1 MAPESWRDTTLG
13 AIITLKRGYDL
24 PKRLRRDGPF
34 RLVSSSGVTGTHD
47 IAKVDPPGVITGR
60 TGTLG
65 EVWYVDEPFWP
76 LNTTLYVQDFKGNNE
91 RFVAYL
97 LETLELGRFVSSSA
111 VPGINRNHLHPLPVR
126 IPDKP
131 LQLSIAAAL
140 GVFDELIANNRR
152 RIEILEEIARL
163 FYREWFVH
171 FRFPGHED
179 VEFVDSDLG
188 PIPEGWRSQTLESC
202 LASLVDGDW
211 IETKDQG
218 GDSYRLLQVSN
229 IGLGRFRETGKFRY
243 VTEETFALLKCT
255 SIIEGDVLV
264 SRMPD
269 PVGRAWCVDHLKKP
283 SITAVDVAILRPEHN
298 VDGPFLELYL
308 NSGPTLAHAKQV
320 STGTTR
326 KRVARSVLSQFKLAW
341 PPHSLRD
348 GFYQIVSPAY
358 ELKSVLTRQ
367 NDALAETRELLLP
380 RLVSGELDV
389 SELDLGL
396 EAVGV

>member
-1 MAPESWRDTTLG
+1 MCSAQIAGVLG
-13 AIITLKRGYDL
+13 CLDDL
-24 PKRLRRDGPF
+24 ID
-34 RLVSSSGVTGTHD
+34 
-47 IAKVDPPGVITGR
+47 
-60 TGTLG
+60 
-65 EVWYVDEPFWP
+65 
-76 LNTTLYVQDFKGNNE
+76 
-91 RFVAYL
+91 
-97 LETLELGRFVSSSA
+97 
-111 VPGINRNHLHPLPVR
+111 
-126 IPDKP
+126 
-131 LQLSIAAAL
+131 
-140 GVFDELIANNRR
+140 NNRR